1 MFNKLKPT
9 SKAHLLMHNMFR
21 WGGWNSG
28 NIETYGGLYDRTVKN
43 PIDGICGDLVKRIQ
57 KYNKF

>member
-21 WGGWNSG
+21 WGGGGNSG
-28 NIETYGGLYDRTVKN
+28 NIETYGGLYDRMVKN
-43 PIDGICGDLVKRIQ
+43 PIDGICGKW
-57 KYNKF
+57 